1 MAQLHRVLVAPS
13 TNHSPSPL
21 LPLDHLFGAV
31 ARAKLARRVALAL
44 NYFAPSAAPATPP
57 GKPLPPCIALDVVYA
72 SLCCWLKS
80 NGVISDPSWGL
91 RGRGTRNEIEK
102 NRNKM
107 KIKQIE
113 IA

>member
-1 MAQLHRVLVAPS
+1 M
-13 TNHSPSPL
+13 PL
-21 LPLDHLFGAV
+21 LLTTPPLLSSPLDHLFGAV

-44 NYFAPSAAPATPP
+44 NYFAPSAAEPTPATPP
-57 GKPLPPCIALDVVYA
+57 ASPPLCIALDVVYA